1 MIYTLKTFQKLKLIL
16 NVKDV
21 NTGKDKATFFSDDHT
36 TRKRKTIKIKSNRNI
51 NSGSQI
57 QINKYMKMNW
67 FPRNKCIQL
76 FFKKGNKDLI
86 FKIKIN
92 IQV

>member
-1 MIYTLKTFQKLKLIL
+1 M
-16 NVKDV
+16 
-21 NTGKDKATFFSDDHT
+21 FFSDDHT

-92 IQV
+92 I